1 MRLDLIGAYIDAQAD
16 SGTLTAT
23 RGTDYGDGTPNFN
36 IDIAGNDLPNV
47 SKAKPNAHRQKTMAL
62 MGGRADFHL
71 LANYR
76 SSCQLNIYNELPVIP
91 FVDRPADSAA
101 EAAYDAFKAS
111 FPLPEARA
119 DAVNPLTPVNGLGA
133 GEGASGGDQPL
144 LGLGGRTLGLVVSS
158 AEGVTLRLEA
168 IVQGPGDP
176 RPSVATTESGRTA
189 PTTAQIIRGDT
200 SCRT

>member
-1 MRLDLIGAYIDAQAD
+1 
-16 SGTLTAT
+16 
-23 RGTDYGDGTPNFN
+23 
-36 IDIAGNDLPNV
+36 
-47 SKAKPNAHRQKTMAL
+47 MAL

-189 PTTAQIIRGDT
+189 PTTVRIIRGSHPTLDT